1 MELET
6 LEVLLDINTER
17 VQETIERVLPQIES
31 MMSRFEQISGRT
43 MGKTEKNL
51 DIDKGAT
58 NFTKQL
64 EKMNQQFE
72 KTMANLE
79 KTSKQSSQGIGDNF
93 STGIRKAR
101 PKVTKEID
109 AMVNEINAKMGQ
121 AKAAQEKVAYLKS
134 QRQSASSAGDTGKV
148 VKYDEQI
155 ARSQAQMSK
164 FEDQAKAMANTIK
177 REFDAVPSS
186 LDTITK
192 SMAQNEGQ
200 IESMRKRI
208 KTLKAEY
215 ANQRNPVGSF
225 SSGFKGYEDTP
236 QSLKTSA
243 EIQKQSSKMVKLIS
257 DNDRLQQEYAQTED
271 RANSLRKALARI
283 NNTMSQSS
291 IQTGSAANGAA
302 QTGSGLKQSERAVS
316 KYGGVF
322 NRMSNAISHGFGGIG
337 NGLKSSLGYV
347 GKFGSLFSSSSNKV
361 TAGNNRMSRSNNTM
375 VQSMRQ
381 LLPSL
386 IVYQL
391 LGGAIR
397 ALAGGLFSAMKTNN
411 QFAASLNQIKVNL
424 LTAFYPIYTAIMPAI
439 NALMAGL
446 AQLTGQFASFI
457 AGIFG
462 TNYEAAKAGASGL
475 YDNVQAMNET
485 GSSADKAKEKVK
497 KLQKSLMGFDQIN
510 KLNLDNDDSDKD
522 TSLDNKAPGID
533 FGSATGTYTTPKWM
547 TDVQKL
553 LKDFFKPFQDAW
565 KSQGRKVIDAWK
577 YALGEVIGLAA
588 AIGKSFMD
596 VWTNGTGQKF
606 IENLLILLADVLN
619 IIGDIAGAFKRA
631 WEDYGRGTKLIQSY
645 FDKWNAILELLHEV
659 AEAFRGAWNDNGL
672 GESIL
677 GHILEILTKWNNTIT
692 NITKQFTKAW
702 KAGGVGESIFTT
714 ILEIVDG
721 LLEKINEM
729 AGATEEW
736 GKKLNF
742 TPLLKSIDKLLK
754 SIKPLTEN
762 IGSGLAWFYENVLLP
777 LAKFTIEN
785 IIPAFLDLLSGAIDL
800 LNGVIEGLKPAF
812 KWLWDNFLKPI
823 AEWTGGIIVEVLKK
837 IGGALSGI
845 GDWISKHSEGF
856 SNFVLAV
863 ASFAGALGAI
873 QAVSGVV
880 GVLSSIFGFLGSI
893 GGLGGLLSAVGSAI
907 GGIVAILGGPVTIAI
922 GVAVAAGVLLWKNWD
937 KIKEVA
943 GKLGGWISEKWSDIK
958 TATSETW
965 GKVTEWTSK
974 TWNGAKDKVT
984 TKAKEIASGVQ
995 EKWNDVKRSTSEKW
1009 DEVKNKVSSAAESA
1023 KEKATTAFT
1032 NLKNNASNKWS
1043 EIRSNASERWDSIKE
1058 KIVSSASSAKEK
1070 ASTAFSNLRTNM
1082 SNSFNSMKETASSVF
1097 GKIGDWASGLGS
1109 KIGKGLSGG
1118 VEAVKKGAGKIF
1130 NGMTSVI
1137 GKGVNGVIGGIN
1149 WVLDK
1154 VGAGGSK
1161 LAKWEIPTY
1170 ARGTNYHPGGLA
1182 LVNDG
1187 LGGNYQEAYHTPD
1200 GHTGIFPAQRNL
1212 MVNLPKGTSVLSG
1225 PKTADMFGAPAYAG
1239 GIGNWF
1245 KEKWDGVKEIA
1256 SDIWSYASN
1265 PGKLLNAAIS
1275 KFTNLSGAIEPALSM
1290 AQGTVGKLAD
1300 GALGWVK
1307 SKFDAG
1313 FKKHQEEEAAKAA
1326 AGSSF
1331 GAGAFA
1337 PHFSQPP
1344 YSFTSGFGNRGYL
1357 FGKTMHY
1364 GLDYAAPTGTQI
1376 PAQYPGRVSYAR
1388 SSGTGLG
1395 NLVAVEVANGV
1406 RTLYGHMHSI
1416 AVSAGQNVQRGSLL
1430 GLVGNTGNS
1439 TGPHVH
1445 YELRTGGSGPFGG
1458 TAHDPLTYG
1467 QTVPQSSGSSLGGGG
1482 DIVDR
1487 AMAWKGAISNPAYV
1501 SFYTNE
1507 NNAMEGG
1514 PLNALGSYLKMG
1526 DIAVD
1531 PRYHQLGSYLTL
1543 NGQRF
1548 HAVDV
1553 GGAIKGRNRIDV
1565 FVGNSQARAQA
1576 LGRRTWQMG
1585 YENGGLVT
1593 QDGIYRMGEGNKKE
1607 MVIPL
1612 EKPQRAAELIQ
1623 QAIEYL
1629 GLDMFGSALTLPE
1642 IFQEPSFAPSNST
1655 FSNNDQMNYQGGGMQ
1670 DFTSAMVT
1678 TLMNAISAMGATP
1691 TQAPN
1696 GDIIINIGGKEF
1708 GRIAVKEINK
1718 YHEQIGTVELNL

>member
-17 VQETIERVLPQIES
+17 VQASIERVLPQIES

-58 NFTKQL
+58 NFSKQL
-64 EKMNQQFE
+64 EKMNQHFE
-72 KTMANLE
+72 KTMTNLE
-79 KTSKQSSQGIGDNF
+79 KTSKVSGDNVGNNF
-93 STGIRKAR
+93 ASGVRKAR
-101 PKVTKEID
+101 PKATKEID

-134 QRQSASSAGDTGKV
+134 QRQSASSSGDTGKV

-155 ARSQAQMSK
+155 ARAQAQMSK
-164 FEDQAKAMANTIK
+164 FEDQAKGMANTIK

-215 ANQRNPVGSF
+215 ANQRNPIGSF

-243 EIQKQSSKMVKLIS
+243 EIQKQSSKMGKLIN
-257 DNDRLQQEYAQTED
+257 DNDRLQREYAQTED
-271 RANSLRKALARI
+271 RANSLRKALMRI

-291 IQTGSAANGAA
+291 IQTGSAANGAS

-322 NRMSNAISHGFGGIG
+322 NRMSNAVSHGFGGMG
-337 NGLKSSLGYV
+337 SGLKTSLGYI

-361 TAGNNRMSRSNNTM
+361 TAGNRNMMGSTNAFG
-375 VQSMRQ
+375 QSMKY

-386 IVYQL
+386 VVYQL
-391 LGGAIR
+391 IGGAITKLASGMTS
-397 ALAGGLFSAMKTNN
+397 ALKTND
-411 QFAASLNQIKVNL
+411 QFNASLNQIKVNL
-424 LTAFYPIYTAIMPAI
+424 MTAFYPIYTAILPAV
-439 NALMAGL
+439 NALMSAL

-457 AGIFG
+457 AGLFG
-462 TNYEAAKAGASGL
+462 TNYEAAKAGASSL
-475 YDNVQAMNET
+475 YDNIQALDET

-497 KLQKSLMGFDQIN
+497 KFQKQLLGFDQIN
-510 KLNLDNDDSDKD
+510 KLTFDDDEDKKED
-522 TSLDNKAPGID
+522 SKTPSID
-533 FGSATGTYTTPKWM
+533 FDNATGSYTTPKWM
-547 TDVQKL
+547 LDIQRL

-565 KSQGRKVIDAWK
+565 KNQGQKVIAAWK
-577 YALGEVIGLAA
+577 YALGEVIGLAK
-588 AIGKSFMD
+588 AIGKSFME
-596 VWTNGTGQKF
+596 VWTNGTGQRF

-619 IIGDIAGAFKRA
+619 IVGDVAGAFKRA
-631 WEDYGRGTKLIQSY
+631 WEDNGRGTKLIQSY

-659 AEAFRGAWNDNGL
+659 AVSFRNAWNDNGL
-672 GESIL
+672 GESIIAN
-677 GHILEILTKWNNTIT
+677 ILEI
-692 NITKQFTKAW
+692 ITKMNNAVANIANQFKKAW

-714 ILEIVDG
+714 ILEIVDS
-721 LLEKINEM
+721 LLGKLNEM

-736 GKKLNF
+736 AKKLNF
-742 TPLLKSIDKLLK
+742 TPLLESIDGLLK

-777 LAKFTIEN
+777 LAKFTIEDY
-785 IIPAFLDLLSGAIDL
+785 IPKFFD
-800 LNGVIEGLKPAF
+800 
-812 KWLWDNFLKPI
+812 
-823 AEWTGGIIVEVLKK
+823 
-837 IGGALSGI
+837 
-845 GDWISKHSEGF
+845 
-856 SNFVLAV
+856 
-863 ASFAGALGAI
+863 
-873 QAVSGVV
+873 
-880 GVLSSIFGFLGSI
+880 
-893 GGLGGLLSAVGSAI
+893 LLSAVLDVLNQVLEIFKPIFKWFWDTVLQPLIKI
-907 GGIVAILGGPVTIAI
+907 GKFLIIEQFNFLTESLEKLSDILGVVADAVKNPKKAIAEL
-922 GVAVAAGVLLWKNWD
+922 GKTVGD
-937 KIKEVA
+937 KWA
-943 GKLGGWISEKWSDIK
+943 DIK
-958 TATSETW
+958 KSTSETW
-965 GKVTEWTSK
+965 GKVTDWTSK

-984 TKAKEIASGVQ
+984 TKAKEISENVGK
-995 EKWNDVKRSTSEKW
+995 KWAEVKKNTSETW
-1009 DEVKNKVSSAAESA
+1009 DKVKGKILDSA
-1023 KEKATTAFT
+1023 
-1032 NLKNNASNKWS
+1032 N
-1043 EIRSNASERWDSIKE
+1043 
-1058 KIVSSASSAKEK
+1058 SAKEK
-1070 ASTAFSNLRTNM
+1070 ASTAFSNLKSNVASRWSDIRTNTTDRWNSIKDNVSTAASTAREKA
-1082 SNSFNSMKETASSVF
+1082 SNSFTNLKSNVASRWSDIRSNTSDRWNSIKDKVVTTANSAKEKASTAFSNLKTNMNKSFNSMKETASSVF

-1109 KIGKGLSGG
+1109 KIGKGLGNG
-1118 VEAVKKGAGKIF
+1118 VESVKKGAGKIF
-1130 NGMTSVI
+1130 NGMVSVI
-1137 GKGVNGVIGGIN
+1137 GKGVNGVISGIN
-1149 WVLDK
+1149 WVLGK
-1154 VGAGGSK
+1154 VGAGKSK
-1161 LAKWEIPTY
+1161 LSKWEIPTY
-1170 ARGTNYHPGGLA
+1170 ATGTNYHPGGLA

-1187 LGGNYQEAYHTPD
+1187 LGGNYQEAFHTPD

-1225 PKTADMFGAPAYAG
+1225 PKTASMFGTPAYAN
-1239 GIGNWF
+1239 GIGDWF
-1245 KEKWDGVKEIA
+1245 KEKWDQAKETA
-1256 SDIWSYASN
+1256 SDIWSYAWN
-1265 PGKLLNAAIS
+1265 PGKLLNVAIS
-1275 KFTNLSGAIEPALSM
+1275 KFTNLSGAIDPALSM
-1290 AQGTVGKLAD
+1290 AKGAIGTLAD

-1307 SKFDAG
+1307 SKFDSG

-1326 AGSSF
+1326 SSGGASF
-1331 GAGAFA
+1331 GNGAFA
-1337 PHFSQPP
+1337 PHFNQPP
-1344 YSFTSGFGNRGYL
+1344 YTLTSGFGNRGYL
-1357 FGKTMHY
+1357 FGKTAHY
-1364 GLDYAAPTGTQI
+1364 GLDFAAPLGTQI

-1388 SSGTGLG
+1388 SSGTGYG

-1416 AVSAGQNVQRGSLL
+1416 AVSAGQSVRKGSLL
-1430 GLVGNTGNS
+1430 GLVGSTGNS

-1445 YELRTGGSGPFGG
+1445 YELRTGGSSPFGG
-1458 TAHDPLTYG
+1458 TAHDPRTYG
-1467 QTVPQSSGSSLGGGG
+1467 QSVTNNSSPSLSGGSG

-1487 AMAWKGAISNPAYV
+1487 AMAYRGAISNPAYV

-1514 PLNALGSYLKMG
+1514 PLNALGGYLKMG
-1526 DIAVD
+1526 DVAVD

-1565 FVGNSQARAQA
+1565 FVGSSQARAQA

-1593 QDGIYRMGEGNKKE
+1593 QDGLYRMGEGNKKE

-1642 IFQEPSFAPSNST
+1642 IFQEPSFTPSNST

-1718 YHEQIGTVELNL
+1718 YHQQLGYTELNI

>member
-17 VQETIERVLPQIES
+17 VQASIERVLPQIES

-64 EKMNQQFE
+64 EKMNQHFE
-72 KTMANLE
+72 KTMTNLE
-79 KTSKQSSQGIGDNF
+79 KTSKVSGDNVGSNF
-93 STGIRKAR
+93 ASGVRKAR
-101 PKVTKEID
+101 PKATKEID

-155 ARSQAQMSK
+155 ARAQAQMSK
-164 FEDQAKAMANTIK
+164 FEDQAKGMANTIK

-186 LDTITK
+186 LATITK

-215 ANQRNPVGSF
+215 ADQRTPVGSF
-225 SSGFKGYEDTP
+225 SGGFKGYEDTP

-243 EIQKQSSKMVKLIS
+243 EIQKQSTKMVKLIS

-271 RANSLRKALARI
+271 RANSLRRALARI

-322 NRMSNAISHGFGGIG
+322 NRMSNAVSHGFGGMG
-337 NGLKSSLGYV
+337 NGLKTSLGYI

-361 TAGNNRMSRSNNTM
+361 TAGNRNMMGSTNAFG
-375 VQSMRQ
+375 QSMKY

-386 IVYQL
+386 VVYQL
-391 LGGAIR
+391 IGGAITKLASGMMS
-397 ALAGGLFSAMKTNN
+397 ALKTNDQFSASM
-411 QFAASLNQIKVNL
+411 NQIKVNL
-424 LTAFYPIYTAIMPAI
+424 MTAFYPIYTAILPAV
-439 NALMAGL
+439 NALMSAL

-457 AGIFG
+457 AGLFG
-462 TNYEAAKAGASGL
+462 TNYEAAKAGASSL

-497 KLQKSLMGFDQIN
+497 KFQKQLMGFDQIN
-510 KLNLDNDDSDKD
+510 KLTFDDGEDDSKD
-522 TSLDNKAPGID
+522 EDTKTPSID
-533 FGSATGTYTTPKWM
+533 FDNATGSYTTPKWM
-547 TDVQKL
+547 LDIQRL
-553 LKDFFKPFQDAW
+553 LQDFFKPFQDAW
-565 KSQGRKVIDAWK
+565 RNQGQKVIAAWK
-577 YALGEVIGLAA
+577 YALGEIIGLAK
-588 AIGKSFMD
+588 AIGKSFME
-596 VWTNGTGQKF
+596 VWTNGTGQRF

-619 IIGDIAGAFKRA
+619 IVGDVAGAFKRA
-631 WEDYGRGTKLIQSY
+631 WEDNGRGTKLIQSY

-659 AEAFRGAWNDNGL
+659 AVSFRNAWNDNGL
-672 GESIL
+672 GESIIAN
-677 GHILEILTKWNNTIT
+677 ILEI
-692 NITKQFTKAW
+692 ITKMNNAVANIANQFKKAW

-714 ILEIVDG
+714 ILEIVDS
-721 LLEKINEM
+721 LLGKLNEM

-736 GKKLNF
+736 AKKLNF
-742 TPLLKSIDKLLK
+742 TPLLESIDGLLK

-777 LAKFTIEN
+777 LAKFTIEDL
-785 IIPAFLDLLSGAIDL
+785 IPAFLDTLSGALDF
-800 LNGVIEGLKPAF
+800 LNGVIDGLKPLF
-812 KWLWDNFLKPI
+812 EWLWDNMLQPI
-823 AEWTGGIIVEVLKK
+823 AEWTGGVIVDVLESL
-837 IGGALSGI
+837 GDVLSDI
-845 GDWISKHSEGF
+845 GDWIDEHSEAV
-856 SNFVLAV
+856 SNFALIVG
-863 ASFAGALGAI
+863 SFAAAFGLVNAALTI
-873 QAVSGVV
+873 FAVVGGIASGVATV
-880 GVLSSIFGFLGSI
+880 LGVAIAFLTSPI
-893 GGLGGLLSAVGSAI
+893 GLVILAI
-907 GGIVAILGGPVTIAI
+907 G
-922 GVAVAAGVLLWKNWD
+922 AVIAAGVLLWKNWD

-943 GKLGGWISEKWSDIK
+943 GKLGKWIGEKWDDIK
-958 TATSETW
+958 KATSEAW
-965 GKVTEWTSK
+965 GKVTDWTSK

-984 TKAKEIASGVQ
+984 TKAKEIATGVKEKWESVKKNTN
-995 EKWNDVKRSTSEKW
+995 EKWN
-1009 DEVKNKVSSAAESA
+1009 EVKSKVSDAASTA
-1023 KEKATTAFT
+1023 KEKASSAFS
-1032 NLKNNASNKWS
+1032 NLKSNVASRWS
-1043 EIRSNASERWDSIKE
+1043 DIRTNTSERWNSIKD
-1058 KIVSSASSAKEK
+1058 KVGTSASLAKDK
-1070 ASTAFSNLRTNM
+1070 ASTAFSNLKTNM
-1082 SNSFNSMKETASSVF
+1082 NKSFNSMKETASSVF

-1109 KIGKGLSGG
+1109 KIGKGLSNG
-1118 VEAVKKGAGKIF
+1118 VESVKKGAGKIF
-1130 NGMTSVI
+1130 NGMVSVI
-1137 GKGVNGVIGGIN
+1137 GKGVNGVISGIN
-1149 WVLDK
+1149 WVLGK
-1154 VGAGGSK
+1154 VGASKSK
-1161 LAKWEIPTY
+1161 LSKWEIPTY
-1170 ARGTNYHPGGLA
+1170 ATGTNYHPGGLA

-1187 LGGNYQEAYHTPD
+1187 LGGNYQEAFHTPD

-1225 PKTADMFGAPAYAG
+1225 SKTAKMYGAPAYAN
-1239 GIGNWF
+1239 GIGDWF
-1245 KEKWDGVKEIA
+1245 KEKWDGAKEMA

-1337 PHFSQPP
+1337 PHFNQPP
-1344 YSFTSGFGNRGYL
+1344 YTLTSGFGNRGYL
-1357 FGKTMHY
+1357 FGKTAHY
-1364 GLDYAAPTGTQI
+1364 GLDFAAPLGTQI

-1388 SSGTGLG
+1388 SSGTGYG

-1416 AVSAGQNVQRGSLL
+1416 AVSAGQSVRKGSLL
-1430 GLVGNTGNS
+1430 GLVGSTGNS

-1445 YELRTGGSGPFGG
+1445 YELRTGGSSPFGG
-1458 TAHDPLTYG
+1458 TAHDPRTYG
-1467 QTVPQSSGSSLGGGG
+1467 QSVTNNSSPSLSGGSG

-1487 AMAWKGAISNPAYV
+1487 AMAYRGAISNPAYV

-1514 PLNALGSYLKMG
+1514 PLNALGGYLKMG
-1526 DIAVD
+1526 DVAVD

-1565 FVGNSQARAQA
+1565 FVGSSQARAQA

-1593 QDGIYRMGEGNKKE
+1593 QDGLYRMGEGNKKE

-1629 GLDMFGSALTLPE
+1629 GLDMFGSTLTLPE
-1642 IFQEPSFAPSNST
+1642 IFQEPSFTPSNST
-1655 FSNNDQMNYQGGGMQ
+1655 FASQGTTSKSMGTDEMYRLLLMLLNRPGNSNHENKG
-1670 DFTSAMVT
+1670 T
-1678 TLMNAISAMGATP
+1678 TKTEINLKVDRATL
-1691 TQAPN
+1691 A
-1696 GDIIINIGGKEF
+1696 KVVLE
-1708 GRIAVKEINK
+1708 EINK
-1718 YHEQIGTVELNL
+1718 IEKQTGVNPVTGR

>member
-17 VQETIERVLPQIES
+17 VQETIERVLPQIEN

-58 NFTKQL
+58 NFSKQL
-64 EKMNQQFE
+64 EKMNQHFE
-72 KTMANLE
+72 KTMTNLE
-79 KTSKQSSQGIGDNF
+79 KTSKVSGDNVGNNF
-93 STGIRKAR
+93 ASGVRKAR
-101 PKVTKEID
+101 PKATKEID

-134 QRQSASSAGDTGKV
+134 QRQSASSSGDTGKV

-155 ARSQAQMSK
+155 ARAQAQMSK
-164 FEDQAKAMANTIK
+164 FEDQAKGMANTIK

-243 EIQKQSSKMVKLIS
+243 EIQKQSSKMGKLIN
-257 DNDRLQQEYAQTED
+257 DNDRLQREYAQTED
-271 RANSLRKALARI
+271 RANSLRKALMRI

-291 IQTGSAANGAA
+291 IQTGSAANGAS

-322 NRMSNAISHGFGGIG
+322 NRMSNAVSHGFGGMG
-337 NGLKSSLGYV
+337 SGLKTSLGYI

-361 TAGNNRMSRSNNTM
+361 TAGNRNMMGSTNAFG
-375 VQSMRQ
+375 QSMKY

-386 IVYQL
+386 VVYQL
-391 LGGAIR
+391 IGGAITKLASGMTS
-397 ALAGGLFSAMKTNN
+397 ALKTND
-411 QFAASLNQIKVNL
+411 QFNASLNQIKVNL
-424 LTAFYPIYTAIMPAI
+424 MTAFYPIYTAILPAV
-439 NALMAGL
+439 NALMSAL

-457 AGIFG
+457 AGLFG
-462 TNYEAAKAGASGL
+462 TNYEAAKAGASSL

-497 KLQKSLMGFDQIN
+497 KFQKQLLGFDQIN
-510 KLNLDNDDSDKD
+510 KLTFDDGEDKKED
-522 TSLDNKAPGID
+522 TKTPSID
-533 FGSATGTYTTPKWM
+533 FDNATGSYTTPKWM
-547 TDVQKL
+547 LDIQRL

-565 KSQGRKVIDAWK
+565 KNQGQKVIGAWK
-577 YALGEVIGLAA
+577 YALGEIIGLAK
-588 AIGKSFMD
+588 AIGKSFME
-596 VWTNGTGQKF
+596 VWTNGTGQRF

-631 WEDYGRGTKLIQSY
+631 WEDNGRGTKLIQSY

-659 AEAFRGAWNDNGL
+659 AVSFRNAWNDNGL
-672 GESIL
+672 GESIIAN
-677 GHILEILTKWNNTIT
+677 ILEI
-692 NITKQFTKAW
+692 ITKMNNAVANIANQFKKAW

-714 ILEIVDG
+714 ILEIVDS
-721 LLEKINEM
+721 LLGKLNEM

-736 GKKLNF
+736 AKKLNF
-742 TPLLKSIDKLLK
+742 TPLLESIDGLLK

-777 LAKFTIEN
+777 LAKFTIEDY
-785 IIPAFLDLLSGAIDL
+785 IPKFFD
-800 LNGVIEGLKPAF
+800 
-812 KWLWDNFLKPI
+812 
-823 AEWTGGIIVEVLKK
+823 
-837 IGGALSGI
+837 
-845 GDWISKHSEGF
+845 
-856 SNFVLAV
+856 
-863 ASFAGALGAI
+863 
-873 QAVSGVV
+873 
-880 GVLSSIFGFLGSI
+880 
-893 GGLGGLLSAVGSAI
+893 LLSAVLDVLNQVLEIFKPIFKWFWDIVLQPLITI
-907 GGIVAILGGPVTIAI
+907 GKFLIIEQFNFLTESLEKLSDILGVVADAVKNPKKAIAE
-922 GVAVAAGVLLWKNWD
+922 L
-937 KIKEVA
+937 
-943 GKLGGWISEKWSDIK
+943 GKMVGDKWSDIK
-958 TATSETW
+958 KSTSETW
-965 GKVTEWTSK
+965 GKVTDWTSK

-984 TKAKEIASGVQ
+984 TKAKEISENVGK
-995 EKWNDVKRSTSEKW
+995 KWAEVKKNTSETWEK
-1009 DEVKNKVSSAAESA
+1009 VKGKILDSA
-1023 KEKATTAFT
+1023 
-1032 NLKNNASNKWS
+1032 N
-1043 EIRSNASERWDSIKE
+1043 
-1058 KIVSSASSAKEK
+1058 SAKEK
-1070 ASTAFSNLRTNM
+1070 ASTAFSNLKSNVASRWSDIRTNTTDRWNSIKDKVSTAASTAREKA
-1082 SNSFNSMKETASSVF
+1082 SNSFSNLKSNVASRWSDIRSNTSDRWNSIKDKVVTTANSAKEKASTAFSNLKTNMNKSFNSMKETASSVF
-1097 GKIGDWASGLGS
+1097 GKIGDWASDLGS
-1109 KIGKGLSGG
+1109 KIGKGLGNG
-1118 VEAVKKGAGKIF
+1118 VESVKKGAKKILK
-1130 NGMTSVI
+1130 GMVGVI
-1137 GKGVNGVIGGIN
+1137 GDGVNGVIGGIN

-1154 VGAGGSK
+1154 VGVKKSGQLATWNYEDVPGYANGTGYHKGGM
-1161 LAKWEIPTY
+1161 
-1170 ARGTNYHPGGLA
+1170 A

-1187 LGGNYQEAYHTPD
+1187 LGSNYQEAYRTPD
-1200 GHTGIFPAQRNL
+1200 GRTGIFPAQRNL

-1225 PKTADMFGAPAYAG
+1225 PKTAAMYGVPAYAG
-1239 GIGNWF
+1239 GVGNWLN
-1245 KEKWDGVKEIA
+1245 GAKEIA
-1256 SDIWSYASN
+1256 SDIWSYASD
-1265 PGKLLNAAIS
+1265 PKKLLSAAVT
-1275 KFTNLSGAIEPALSM
+1275 KFVDLTSAVEPALSI
-1290 AQGTVGKLAD
+1290 AKGAVGTIAD
-1300 GALGWVK
+1300 GAYSWVK
-1307 SKFDAG
+1307 SKFDSG

-1326 AGSSF
+1326 SSGNASF
-1331 GAGAFA
+1331 GNGAFA
-1337 PHFSQPP
+1337 PHFNQPP
-1344 YSFTSGFGNRGYL
+1344 YTLTSGFGNRGYL

-1364 GLDYAAPTGTQI
+1364 GLDFAAPQGTQI

-1388 SSGTGLG
+1388 SSGTGYG

-1416 AVSAGQNVQRGSLL
+1416 AVSAGQSVRKGSLL

-1445 YELRTGGSGPFGG
+1445 YELRTGGSSPFGG
-1458 TAHDPLTYG
+1458 TAHDPRTYG
-1467 QTVPQSSGSSLGGGG
+1467 QSVTNNSSPSLSGGSG

-1487 AMAWKGAISNPAYV
+1487 AMAYRGAISNPAYV

-1514 PLNALGSYLKMG
+1514 PLNALGGYLKMG
-1526 DIAVD
+1526 DVAVD

-1553 GGAIKGRNRIDV
+1553 GSAIKGRNRIDV
-1565 FVGNSQARAQA
+1565 FVGSSQARAQA

-1593 QDGIYRMGEGNKKE
+1593 QDGLYRMGEGNKKE

-1629 GLDMFGSALTLPE
+1629 GLDMFGSTLTLPE
-1642 IFQEPSFAPSNST
+1642 IFQEPSFTPSNST
-1655 FSNNDQMNYQGGGMQ
+1655 FASQGTTSKSMGTDEMYRLLLMLLNRPGNSNHENKG
-1670 DFTSAMVT
+1670 T
-1678 TLMNAISAMGATP
+1678 TKTEINLKVDRATL
-1691 TQAPN
+1691 A
-1696 GDIIINIGGKEF
+1696 KVVLE
-1708 GRIAVKEINK
+1708 EINK
-1718 YHEQIGTVELNL
+1718 IEKQTGVNPVTGR